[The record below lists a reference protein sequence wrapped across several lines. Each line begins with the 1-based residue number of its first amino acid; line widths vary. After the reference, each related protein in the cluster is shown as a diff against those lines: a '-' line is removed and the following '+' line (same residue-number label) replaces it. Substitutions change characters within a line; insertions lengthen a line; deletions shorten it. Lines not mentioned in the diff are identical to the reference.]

1 MAYCL
6 GYLSSAAPSFTPTM
20 LPGIV
25 ASASANNAAN
35 DVTGMLCFFD
45 NSFLQFLEGD
55 EDDVR
60 QTFQRIRKD
69 SRHQGVIEVF
79 GQSIAARAFA
89 SWSMALLTPEQLSTD
104 QRRLCHD
111 LRTLTLSGETTTPH
125 IRELSSFLSAFQL
138 WIR

>member
-6 GYLSSAAPSFTPTM
+6 VYLSSAAPAFRPSM
-20 LPGIV
+20 LPSIV
-25 ASASANNAAN
+25 DRASVNNAAN
-35 DVTGMLCFFD
+35 GVTGMLCYFD

-79 GQSIAARAFA
+79 GQPISERAF
-89 SWSMALLTPEQLSTD
+89 SNWSMALTMPEQLSPD

-111 LRTLTLSGETTTPH
+111 LRTLTLGGEATTPH
-125 IRELSSFLSAFQL
+125 IRELSSFLGAFQL